1 MLFSLHVGYQ
11 DHSVAVEM
19 VSGADCRDI
28 LSDGDLL
35 DHADQVLAPRV
46 HDQSVVEAELRVSDP
61 HPADV
66 TLSHLVPV
74 LQSKSLTIGIMD
86 GIQDGA
92 TSLFLNLPPLLLP
105 SFFTNLKWLRNGE

>member
-1 MLFSLHVGYQ
+1 MLFSLHGGYQ

-19 VSGADCRDI
+19 VSGADCRGV
-28 LSDGDLL
+28 LPDGDLL

-66 TLSHLVPV
+66 TLGACPPV
-74 LQSKSLTIGIMD
+74 QKFDNRDHGWHSRWGDQPFPQLTSAAAFFLQI
-86 GIQDGA
+86 
-92 TSLFLNLPPLLLP
+92 
-105 SFFTNLKWLRNGE
+105 

>member
-1 MLFSLHVGYQ
+1 MLFSLHGGYQ

-19 VSGADCRDI
+19 VSGADCRDV

-66 TLSHLVPV
+66 TLGACPPV
-74 LQSKSLTIGIMD
+74 QKFDNRDHGWHSRWADQPFPQLTS
-86 GIQDGA
+86 A
-92 TSLFLNLPPLLLP
+92 AA
-105 SFFTNLKWLRNGE
+105 SFFFLQI